1 MKILTETKNH
11 RKDWKRVG
19 RYDIMSPD
27 MISCSIGN
35 TMLQEST
42 KVMLPIEQKPLRGMH
57 TLFAG
62 WLTERDGG

>member
-1 MKILTETKNH
+1 
-11 RKDWKRVG
+11 
-19 RYDIMSPD
+19 MSPD